1 MRLLPTIALLF
12 TGRIAI
18 SKRMLMPVFRFACAA
33 GLVCLAARVDA
44 QSGRELIEASLRRHA
59 PPPYVYEEQALVL
72 SDMDGKWD
80 MHITVSGGGSAG
92 QAAAIRLGVSRALLI
107 YNEQLKGLLRGAGLL
122 TRDPRMKERK
132 KPGQKAARRR
142 FQYSK
147 R

>member
-1 MRLLPTIALLF
+1 MAINQYYG
-12 TGRIAI
+12 TGRRKTAASRVFLRPGTGKI
-18 SKRMLMPVFRFACAA
+18 SVNGRTLEDFFPNAVLRMMV
-33 GLVCLAARVDA
+33 
-44 QSGRELIEASLRRHA
+44 H
-59 PPPYVYEEQALVL
+59 QALVL